1 MVKSH
6 NYDFQNVEYL
16 KLSKRSMLETGNTCK
31 CLTLADEIFNIY
43 KCLTLTTVKHFKP
56 VEHLKLLGAN
66 PNVKE
71 RIKLICVPYY
81 VINGKFKV
89 VFTAPHSDQC

>member
-1 MVKSH
+1 MWYCCRYPDRGMSGVYNNCGLWWERSWDMVKSH
-6 NYDFQNVEYL
+6 NCEFQNVEYL

-56 VEHLKLLGAN
+56 VEHIETLRWL
-66 PNVKE
+66 
-71 RIKLICVPYY
+71 
-81 VINGKFKV
+81 
-89 VFTAPHSDQC
+89 D